1 MADDL
6 LSKLE
11 RAEGADRKDD
21 VSLWLKFG
29 DLWPVEEDD
38 DLPFMTNDPLPPSV
52 CINGL
57 TMFEAV
63 ERYPNDIRIPS
74 HYNVPR
80 FTASLDAALTLV
92 ERVLPGWRWIVDS
105 DFDRSP
111 PYAAQV
117 KQRGQQWSEAPRA
130 FAPTPA
136 LALCISLLRAVKAS
150 EQTP

>member
-38 DLPFMTNDPLPPSV
+38 DLSITADEPLPPSV
-52 CINGL
+52 RINGL

-80 FTASLDAALTLV
+80 FTASIDAALALV
-92 ERVLPGWRWIVDS
+92 ERVLP
-105 DFDRSP
+105 DREWGIWQVQENGRY
-111 PYAAQV
+111 YAQI
-117 KQRGQQWSEAPRA
+117 GDDHWDEAMGVIIA
-130 FAPTPA
+130 HAKTPA
-136 LALCISLLRAVKAS
+136 LALCIALLRANIAS
-150 EQTP
+150 KP